1 MPSFL
6 PVPVDGCEAKGHDET
21 ERRYQVQIDVSE
33 VTCHNEIVSV
43 TSKKQGPSA
52 LARQPNGSLGKWQE
66 GGYRNFV
73 NVKKHFVLK
82 I

>member
-1 MPSFL
+1 
-6 PVPVDGCEAKGHDET
+6 
-21 ERRYQVQIDVSE
+21 
-33 VTCHNEIVSV
+33 
-43 TSKKQGPSA
+43 